1 VSGATR
7 RLDDIHKKPET
18 RPFGS
23 QLPFGDGDTSLDQL
37 LGLSLED
44 DREDDDLGGKK
55 NVRFAEDEALDDFQ
69 LEVPE
74 F

>member
-1 VSGATR
+1 VSGAAR
-7 RLDDIHKKPET
+7 SLNDIHKKPEV
-18 RPFGS
+18 RSASS
-23 QLPFGDGDTSLDQL
+23 QLPFGGGNTSLDRL

-44 DREDDDLGGKK
+44 DSENDDLGGKTGT
-55 NVRFAEDEALDDFQ
+55 RPEEDEALDNFQ

>member
-1 VSGATR
+1 MSGAAR
-7 RLDDIHKKPET
+7 RLEDVHRKPET
-18 RPFGS
+18 RLSGS
-23 QLPFGDGDTSLDQL
+23 QLPFGDGNTSLDQL

-44 DREDDDLGGKK
+44 DREDDDLGVRKS
-55 NVRFAEDEALDDFQ
+55 VRFEDDEALDDFQ